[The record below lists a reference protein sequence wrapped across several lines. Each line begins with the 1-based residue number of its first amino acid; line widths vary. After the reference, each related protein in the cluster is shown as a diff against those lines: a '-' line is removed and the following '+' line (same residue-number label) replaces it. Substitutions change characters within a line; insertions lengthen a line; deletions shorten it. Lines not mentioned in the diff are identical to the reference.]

1 MSPTSQVWLA
11 ALLSP
16 PYAAYH
22 WSEPD
27 QPPSEVWRPGLR
39 ALAPLG
45 RSARMVLLL
54 KRESLPE
61 SEKKLALK
69 PLLWPAERAPLLAPW
84 YLDLAEQL
92 ALRQMRG
99 LGQVLGSLLPLGLRS
114 GKLRFELRGDGKTRK
129 FEPKSLF
136 ALNDEARAELA
147 AAWLEGRMRAVEAR
161 REPEIFCQALQEPPW
176 PLRPAARRQIEAM
189 ELLWE
194 RGGMERKLFLKTLGA
209 GGSEVMAALAAKGLV
224 SIGPRVEEKD
234 ADELA
239 PLASEDPDEQSLG
252 PDALIFNP
260 EQAQAFEALR
270 EAFDSKQG
278 GARLLFGVTGS
289 GKTAVYLALCKR
301 CLQAGRSAYLLAPEI
316 ALAMNLYKA
325 ARAWFPELAASGGL
339 HFSHGSQS
347 PRKREAT
354 FRAVAEANTPVLVV
368 GARSA
373 LFLPVADPGLVVLD
387 EEHDAAFKQDERLNY
402 QAKEIGWHLAQRS
415 GGLLVLGSATPDVKT
430 YYAAE
435 QGLAP
440 AVRMTQRA
448 VGAQLPTVRVVDIR
462 GQSATEQLL
471 AQETIDALKAT
482 IERGEQ
488 GIVLINRR
496 GYAPLMYCL
505 DCGTVAKCPECE
517 IGLTYHKARERLVC
531 HYCGLS
537 RPFPLICSCGGSH
550 YLPMGEGAE
559 RLEESLAALVPP
571 TARVLRLDRDA
582 TRRVGSL
589 EEILGAFGRGEAQ
602 LMVGTQMLAKGHH
615 FPLVTSVVVA
625 DADLGLHLPDYR
637 AMERAFQ
644 LLVQVAGRAGRG
656 EKPGEVLIQ
665 TRDPNHPCW
674 SFVRENDYL
683 GFYAAELEV
692 RRKRR
697 YPPFVKLAL
706 LRAQFAADWEEGV
719 RTLNELARCGREA
732 GKELGVQF
740 LGPAPA
746 PLRMLRG
753 WKRFHCLLKA
763 ESWPAIRSVYARAI
777 ERLPVSAK
785 LKVSLDLD
793 PVDML

>member
-1 MSPTSQVWLA
+1 
-11 ALLSP
+11 
-16 PYAAYH
+16 
-22 WSEPD
+22 
-27 QPPSEVWRPGLR
+27 
-39 ALAPLG
+39 
-45 RSARMVLLL
+45 MVLLL
-54 KRESLPE
+54 KREPLPE
-61 SEKKLALK
+61 SEKNLTLK
-69 PLLWPAERAPLLAPW
+69 PLLWPAERAPLLTPW

-92 ALRQMRG
+92 ALRQMRS

-114 GKLRFELRGDGKTRK
+114 GKLRFELRGDGKARK
-129 FEPKSLF
+129 IDPKSLF
-136 ALNDEARAELA
+136 ALNDDARAELA
-147 AAWLEGRMRAVEAR
+147 AAWLEGRMRAVESR
-161 REPEIFCQALQEPPW
+161 REPDIVCQALQEPPW

-234 ADELA
+234 A
-239 PLASEDPDEQSLG
+239 EDPELLAAVSAEDGAEGRG
-252 PDALIFNP
+252 PEALVFNE
-260 EQAQAFEALR
+260 EQAQAYEMLRDALDAR
-270 EAFDSKQG
+270 QG

-289 GKTAVYLALCKR
+289 GKTAVYLALCKH
-301 CLQAGRSAYLLAPEI
+301 CLESGRSAYLLAPEI

-347 PRKREAT
+347 PQKREAT
-354 FRAVAEANTPVLVV
+354 FRAVAEATAPVLVV

-373 LFLPVADPGLVVLD
+373 LFLPVLDPGLVVLD

-402 QAKEIGWHLAQRS
+402 QAKEIGWHLARRS
-415 GGLLVLGSATPDVKT
+415 RGLLVLGSATPDVKT

-440 AVRMTQRA
+440 AARMTRRA
-448 VGAQLPTVRVVDIR
+448 AGNELPAMRVVDIR

-471 AQETIDALKAT
+471 AEETIDALKAT
-482 IERGEQ
+482 IARGEQ
-488 GIVLINRR
+488 AIILINRR

-537 RPFPLICSCGGSH
+537 RPFPLICNCGGSH

-559 RLEESLAALVPP
+559 RLEESLSTLVPP
-571 TARVLRLDRDA
+571 TARVLRLDRDT
-582 TRRVGSL
+582 TRSPGRL
-589 EEILGAFGRGEAQ
+589 EGILGAFGRGEAQ

-615 FPLVTSVVVA
+615 FPQVTNVVVA

-656 EKPGEVLIQ
+656 EKPGEVFIQ
-665 TRDPNHPCW
+665 TRDPSHPCW
-674 SFVRENDYL
+674 AFVRENDYL
-683 GFYAAELEV
+683 GFYHAELEV

-697 YPPFVKLAL
+697 YPPFVKLGL
-706 LRAQFAADWEEGV
+706 LRVQHAADWEEG
-719 RTLNELARCGREA
+719 ARVLGEIAKCGREA
-732 GKELGVQF
+732 GRELGVQF

-763 ESWPAIRSVYARAI
+763 EGWPAVRATYGRI
-777 ERLPVSAK
+777 LERLPVSAK
-785 LKVSLDLD
+785 LRISLDLD